1 MRPEQAW
8 SCTWTRSS
16 MPAAAMA
23 RRMARP
29 VLAVRPP
36 RAATHLLRRMALRQL
51 RTSSRRLI
59 RKASRPPRDSRRP
72 IPCPEV
78 LPGMK
83 ASAIPAT
90 PSFNRLPV
98 GPNEYQAYKAHSSW
112 KHIRGLCAFFAF
124 LGGDALRN
132 QAFQARTETG
142 KRRKLEVV
150 LRQLT
155 RDHLTDQQRQ
165 LISQTVGCCQQ
176 YSFQLCRL
184 LPAIQ
189 LPAVLWAWGASPYG

>member
-1 MRPEQAW
+1 
-8 SCTWTRSS
+8 
-16 MPAAAMA
+16 
-23 RRMARP
+23 
-29 VLAVRPP
+29 
-36 RAATHLLRRMALRQL
+36 
-51 RTSSRRLI
+51 
-59 RKASRPPRDSRRP
+59 
-72 IPCPEV
+72 
-78 LPGMK
+78 MK
-83 ASAIPAT
+83 ASAIPAI

-124 LGGDALRN
+124 FGGDVLRN

-155 RDHLTDQQRQ
+155 GDHLTDQQRQ

-176 YSFQLCRL
+176 YSFQLCYEPGA
-184 LPAIQ
+184 PALTANGDGQAAVYRIFGDTAKG
-189 LPAVLWAWGASPYG
+189 PTAVLVRTPGQGEMSNTIYIYLPTQREEKGDDTRQEETSAQ